1 MKVKTSITL
10 SKSLLKEI
18 DLIISKSGNRSLF
31 IEEAIKNYLIHKKRN
46 LRNKNDLDII
56 NRSADELNKE
66 ADDILSY
73 QVHI

>member
-10 SKSLLKEI
+10 SKGLLKEI

-31 IEEAIKNYLIHKKRN
+31 IEEAVKNYLIHKKRN

-56 NRSADELNKE
+56 NKSADELNKE

>member
-10 SKSLLKEI
+10 SKNLLKEI

-31 IEEAIKNYLIHKKRN
+31 IEEAIKNYLMQKKRN

-66 ADDILSY
+66 AEDILSY
-73 QVHI
+73 QVNI

>member
-10 SKSLLKEI
+10 SKSILKEI

-73 QVHI
+73 QVNI

>member
-1 MKVKTSITL
+1 MKVKTSITI

>member
-31 IEEAIKNYLIHKKRN
+31 IEEAVKNYLIQKKRF
-46 LRNKNDLDII
+46 LRNNNDLDII

-66 ADDILSY
+66 ADDVLSY

>member
-18 DLIISKSGNRSLF
+18 DGIVSKSGNRSLF
-31 IEEAIKNYLIHKKRN
+31 IEEAIQNYLQIKKRN

-56 NRSADELNKE
+56 NKSSDELNSE
-66 ADDILSY
+66 ASEILEY
-73 QVHI
+73 QVKY

>member
-18 DLIISKSGNRSLF
+18 DSIISKSGNRSLF
-31 IEEAIKNYLIHKKRN
+31 IEEVVENYLIHKKRN

>member
-31 IEEAIKNYLIHKKRN
+31 IEEAIKNYLVHKKRN

-66 ADDILSY
+66 ADDILSC

>member
-10 SKSLLKEI
+10 SKGLLKEI

>member
-10 SKSLLKEI
+10 SKNLLKEI

-31 IEEAIKNYLIHKKRN
+31 IEEAIKNYLIHKKRD